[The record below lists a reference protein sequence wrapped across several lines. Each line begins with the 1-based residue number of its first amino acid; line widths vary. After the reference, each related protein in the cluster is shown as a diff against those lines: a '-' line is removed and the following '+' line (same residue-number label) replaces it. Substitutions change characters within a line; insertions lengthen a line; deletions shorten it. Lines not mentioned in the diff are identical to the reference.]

1 MPWQSQEKG
10 PQNGPSTP
18 KRKAGSSLSSPSSK
32 RTPNRQ
38 QTLLSFVNGSPGRRR
53 DTPTELINEEDAFL
67 SDEALARRLAAEDTR
82 QIEADEKLARELQ
95 DAWTAEMETET
106 HPSSSGAEA
115 AQPDSTEAKQD
126 PISEQD
132 PLIALDDSSQTISQL
147 ADMQA
152 ESNLPRATPSKPRID
167 TNALDEAIIRIDLAQ
182 EPEEFSLEI
191 DTSHWPRNAQ
201 NVHVPYALFAHGF
214 ARLNGE
220 RSRILIV
227 RILTNLL
234 RIVRKYEPDQLVSA
248 LYLMSNEIA
257 PSYEGIELGIGSSLL
272 QKATMQVSGRS
283 TAFLRRTWT
292 KHGDPGDV
300 AFEACRGMTQLVQ
313 HEPLTI
319 GKVYSTLCAIARAS
333 GQRSVNQKQRLAS
346 GLLMASRGEERRFV
360 VRTLSANL
368 RIHAMRTTVLTALI
382 RGYVLDDPSMSMFS
396 FSDAESMA
404 KRAYARHPNWQGIVS
419 ALRAGSLAS
428 LDLEVGIPVTPM
440 LGSITRSLEAVH
452 TTMRDAPFVSE
463 FKYDGQRIQ
472 LHVDHDRVHIFS
484 RHLETITDKY
494 PDIVAMVRLLQ
505 ENASSFI
512 LDAEVVAMSDSGL
525 LPFQTLAGRARKD
538 VALDT
543 VQVRVCVFA
552 FDLLYLNGCSM
563 LGETLRRRRN
573 AMRESLP
580 ESVSA
585 TAKHAGFAFA
595 ASSEDTSEEGLA
607 AFFQDACSQ
616 HCEGVMVKS
625 LDHLPDGPVAT
636 YEPDK
641 RTEAW
646 LKVKKDYLD
655 DLGDSLDLVPIG
667 AWHGMGRKTTF
678 WSPILLA
685 VYNRQTETY
694 EAVCKCMSGFTDAF
708 YQELNEEYGSAQE
721 TNKSFDHDG
730 LYEVGGVRPAI
741 FWPPREVW
749 EIRGADI
756 TASPTYPAA
765 NGMAVLDRGLSI
777 RFPRFI
783 RRRHDRRPETA
794 MSPMELAKL
803 YFAQGAD
810 RK

>member
-1 MPWQSQEKG
+1 MPSQSQGKG

-18 KRKAGSSLSSPSSK
+18 KRKASSSCGSPSSK
-32 RTPNRQ
+32 RTPTGQ
-38 QTLLSFVNGSPGRRR
+38 QTLFSFVNGSPDRRR
-53 DTPTELINEEDAFL
+53 DEPPELIDEEDTLL
-67 SDEALARRLAAEDTR
+67 SDEALARQLAAEDAR

-95 DAWTAEMETET
+95 DAWTAEMNTELRPDNT
-106 HPSSSGAEA
+106 VAEA
-115 AQPDSTEAKQD
+115 AQPDSTEAKNNPTSQQ
-126 PISEQD
+126 E
-132 PLIALDDSSQTISQL
+132 PLVAFENLSQTSSKLPDEQTVP
-147 ADMQA
+147 
-152 ESNLPRATPSKPRID
+152 NLPLPTSSKPRID
-167 TNALDEAIIRIDLAQ
+167 TSALDEAVSRIDLAQ

-191 DTSHWPRNAQ
+191 DISHWPRSAQ
-201 NVHVPYALFAHGF
+201 SVHIPYALFAHGF

-234 RIVRKYEPDQLVSA
+234 RIVRKYEPDQLVPA

-283 TAFLRRTWT
+283 TTFLRRTWT
-292 KHGDPGDV
+292 KYGDPGDV

-313 HEPLTI
+313 QEPLT
-319 GKVYSTLCAIARAS
+319 IARAS

-382 RGYVLDDPSMSMFS
+382 RGYVLDDQSMSTFS

-419 ALRAGSLAS
+419 ALRAGNLAS

-494 PDIVAMVRLLQ
+494 PDIVAMVPLLQ
-505 ENASSFI
+505 ERASCFI
-512 LDAEVVAMSDSGL
+512 LDAEVVATSDSGL

-563 LGETLRRRRN
+563 LGETLRKRRN
-573 AMRESLP
+573 AMREALP
-580 ESVSA
+580 ESVPA

-595 ASSEDTSEEGLA
+595 ASSEDTTEEGLA

-646 LKVKKDYLD
+646 LKVKKDYLE

-708 YQELNEEYGSAQE
+708 YQELNDEYGSAQE
-721 TNKSFDHDG
+721 TNVSFDHDG

-765 NGMAVLDRGLSI
+765 SGMAVADRGLSI

-783 RRRHDRRPETA
+783 RRRHDRSPETA